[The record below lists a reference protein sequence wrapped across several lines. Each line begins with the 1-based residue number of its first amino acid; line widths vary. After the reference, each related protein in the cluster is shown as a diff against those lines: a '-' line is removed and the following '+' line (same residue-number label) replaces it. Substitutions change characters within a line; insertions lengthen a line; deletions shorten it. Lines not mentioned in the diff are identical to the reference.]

1 MFLLFVPMKNGK
13 IYITWRTVNDKKQSF
28 NAN

>member
-13 IYITWRTVNDKKQSF
+13 IYIPWRTANVKKRSF
-28 NAN
+28 NTN